1 SALENALPWDRIAPV
16 RHRNYQELPSI
27 ISTLR
32 ERHQARVEHDP
43 DFQYLEGELAL
54 AKEHDAAN
62 TVSLSE
68 KIRLAERQRQR
79 EAELALEN
87 RRRSA
92 KGLELLASVDELE
105 KQHAADE
112 SEDAALVD
120 DTSAQKDPADDILL
134 TESGNILLDAIQLNR
149 RVAASN

>member
-1 SALENALPWDRIAPV
+1 MD
-16 RHRNYQELPSI
+16 
-27 ISTLR
+27 
-32 ERHQARVEHDP
+32 EH
-43 DFQYLEGELAL
+43 
-54 AKEHDAAN
+54 
-62 TVSLSE
+62 
-68 KIRLAERQRQR
+68 
-79 EAELALEN
+79 
-87 RRRSA
+87 
-92 KGLELLASVDELE
+92 E